1 MTDTAALE
9 TKKSALIDQMM
20 DLPSESLYRAA
31 VIQLVGNVGEMASAF
46 DRIATALE
54 RIAQVQED
62 EAT

>member
-1 MTDTAALE
+1 MTDTVAFEA
-9 TKKSALIDQMM
+9 KKSALIASMM
-20 DLPSESLYRAA
+20 DMPSERLYRAA